1 MKYLSFKNRIAL
13 SYILSTALLIGLI
26 FGVLYWAVQVSV
38 YRHLDEDLKMEM
50 LRHAEYVVVED
61 GKIALDNHQEWLE
74 REHNTLG
81 VDPVFVEFTDK
92 EGQVIDKSPNL
103 KTEHLRVYPN
113 FKQDEYYES
122 VLLGKRIRQ
131 AQIPIVDEANE
142 LAGYLLVAIS
152 LEGRLAVLNM
162 LSHVFLISFPLVL
175 IILFFVARVIAG
187 RSIQPIKSI
196 IDTSNQITRDNLT
209 TRIPLPSNRDE
220 LYVLSQTINRLL
232 DRLEQVVERE
242 KRFTSYASHEFRT
255 PLAVVKGTLEVL
267 VRRPRSQKEYS
278 DKVDDCI
285 KEIDR
290 MDLLIDQLLL
300 LTREENHK
308 RTIQIKEIRLRDAV
322 DVLTQRFQQNEIY
335 QDIKIVNNVSSRVLV
350 HTDSYLFSIVL
361 GNLLSNALKYSKSGG
376 IVDISFEEDKSRFI
390 LIIQDQGMGMCQAD
404 LIHIFDD
411 FYRSKQS
418 SRSEITGF
426 GLGLPI
432 VKRLCMVLG
441 LDVSIKSVENQGT
454 QVYLAIPK

>member
-1 MKYLSFKNRIAL
+1 MRYISFKNRIAL

-26 FGVLYWAVQVSV
+26 FGVLYWAVQMNV
-38 YRHLDEDLKMEM
+38 YRHLDEDLEIEM
-50 LRHAEYVVVED
+50 QRHAEYVAVKD
-61 GKIALDNHQEWLE
+61 GQIVLSNHQEWLE

-81 VDPVFVEFTDK
+81 VDPVFIAFTDK
-92 EGQVIDKSPNL
+92 KGQVIDKSPNL
-103 KTEHLRVYPN
+103 KTEHLKIYPN
-113 FKQDEYYES
+113 LKEDEYYES
-122 VLLGKRIRQ
+122 ILLGKRIRQ
-131 AQIPIVDEANE
+131 AQIPIFDKANE
-142 LAGYLLVAIS
+142 LVGYLLVAIS
-152 LEGRLAVLNM
+152 LEGRLAVLRM

-196 IDTSNQITRDNLT
+196 IKTSNQITRDNLT
-209 TRIPLPSNRDE
+209 TRIPLPYNRDE
-220 LYVLSQTINRLL
+220 LYILSQTINCLL

-255 PLAVVKGTLEVL
+255 PLAVIKGTLEVL
-267 VRRPRSQKEYS
+267 VRRPRSQEEYL
-278 DKVDDCI
+278 DKVGDCI

-308 RTIQIKEIRLRDAV
+308 RALQIKEVRLGDAV
-322 DVLTQRFQQNEIY
+322 DVLTQRFQKNENFQAIR
-335 QDIKIVNNVSSRVLV
+335 IVNNVCSRVLV
-350 HTDSYLFSIVL
+350 HTDIYLFSIVL
-361 GNLLSNALKYSKSGG
+361 GNLLSNALKYSKSDG
-376 IVDISFEEDKSRFI
+376 IVDISLEEGKSHFV
-390 LIIQDQGMGMCQAD
+390 LIIQDQGVGISPAD
-404 LIHIFDD
+404 LRHIFDD

-418 SRSEITGF
+418 SRSEIAGF

-432 VKRLCMVLG
+432 VKRLCVVLG

-454 QVYLAIPK
+454 QVYLTIPK